1 VSLIFLINL
10 ENEDN
15 ATKKIEIINKNY
27 STVKTIYLK
36 FVTKL
41 FLNINK
47 NRRIKMKKKRY
58 TK

>member
-15 ATKKIEIINKNY
+15 ATKKIEIINKNS
-27 STVKTIYLK
+27 STVKTIYLE